1 MCQKKWKCLFNQWWF
16 YDTLIKNRYACFCY
30 LHFHCDLTLSK
41 VKGKL
46 VSPVQ
51 FFATLWTVSYMAPW
65 SIGFSRQEYCSGL
78 PFSSPCDLPNPG
90 IELGSPALQTD
101 ALSSEPLGKPSEIH
115 SVMSDSLRPQG
126 LYSPW
131 DSPGQNTGAD
141 NLSLLQGIFPTQGS
155 NPDLPH
161 CRQILCQLSHKGSP
175 RILEWVACPFSSRSS
190 LPRNWTQVSCI
201 AGRFFAS

>member
-1 MCQKKWKCLFNQWWF
+1 M
-16 YDTLIKNRYACFCY
+16 
-30 LHFHCDLTLSK
+30 
-41 VKGKL
+41 KGKL

-65 SIGFSRQEYCSGL
+65 SIGFSRQEYWSGL

-131 DSPGQNTGAD
+131 DSPGQNTGVGSS
-141 NLSLLQGIFPTQGS
+141 SLLRGIFSNQES
-155 NPDLPH
+155 NPGFPH
-161 CRQILCQLSHKGSP
+161 CRWILYQLSYKGSP
-175 RILEWVACPFSSRSS
+175 RILEWVAYSFSKRSS
-190 LPRNWTQVSCI
+190 QPRNQTGVSCI
-201 AGRFFAS
+201 AGGFFTS